1 MSIDTEQ
8 LYNLLPAIYRIRDA
22 EQGEPLKALLSVIA
36 EQAAV
41 LEEDLAQL
49 YDDQFIE
56 TCAEWAIPYIG
67 DLIGVRSLHDITPQG
82 GRESPTLLRR
92 SRAEVAN
99 TIGYRRR
106 KGSAAVLEQL
116 ARDVTGWDANVVE
129 FFTHLA
135 TTQYLNHLRPENLS
149 WLDLR
154 QWEPLE
160 RAETPFDSL
169 AHTLDVRRIAS
180 RHGRYN
186 IPNVGIFLWRLQS
199 YALTQSPAVAVDAHR
214 YRFSPLGMDT
224 QLFTHPQTEENITHL
239 AEPINVPIPLS
250 RRVLAE
256 YLEEYYGADKSLLL
270 TVDSNPIVPD
280 PNQPSQKLSDLIKVC
295 NLSDAKDANGNVL
308 KDAQGKVIWGNVP
321 DDKIVI
327 DPVLGRLAFPTS
339 QTPSSPPLVTYYYGF
354 STEMGG
360 GEYNRADSLEA
371 DLTPVRKVPADFST
385 IQESLENFGKGAVE
399 IGDSRR
405 YQEIQAIAI
414 QAAASEHI
422 ELRAEDGFRPTLV
435 LDNNLA
441 IAGGEE
447 AEVTLNGLLII
458 GKPLVLTANSQLR
471 RLRLQH
477 CTLIA
482 GWSISPS
489 GVGEIAPDLPSLFVN
504 SPNTEIEIDRCI
516 ILGGLRVVD
525 SDSVKVSIR
534 NSIIDAIA
542 PDKVAYA
549 GIKAGIDDTA
559 WIGGQDPIDDRA
571 AIAGAA
577 AGAALTV
584 ENSTIV
590 GKVHTKLLELASNSI
605 FFSRLTQTDL
615 WKSPVWAE
623 RRQQGCVRFSYVP
636 LNSLVPRLYRCQPDL
651 ALTELATASGKD
663 SWSDLPLAEQQ
674 VIQAR
679 LLPQFTSLQ
688 YGNPAYCQLSQR
700 SAIEIRQGADDEA
713 EMGAFH
719 DLYQP
724 QRETN
729 LRLRLDEYLRF
740 GLEAGIF
747 YAT

>member
-56 TCAEWAIPYIG
+56 TCADWAIPYIG

-106 KGSAAVLEQL
+106 KGTAAVLEQL

-129 FFTHLA
+129 FFTRLA

-169 AHTLDVRRIAS
+169 AHTADVRRIAS
-180 RHGRYN
+180 RYGRYN
-186 IPNVGIFLWRLQS
+186 IPNIGIFLWRLQS
-199 YALTQSPAVAVDAHR
+199 YSLTQSPAVMVDDRR
-214 YRFSPLGMDT
+214 YRFSPLGMDA
-224 QLFTHPQTEENITHL
+224 QLFTHPQTEETITHL

-256 YLEEYYGADKSLLL
+256 YLEDYYGTDKSLLL
-270 TVDSNPIVPD
+270 TVDNKE
-280 PNQPSQKLSDLIKVC
+280 KLSDLIKVC

-308 KDAQGKVIWGNVP
+308 KDAQGKVIWGNLP
-321 DDKIVI
+321 EDKIAI
-327 DPVLGRLAFPTS
+327 DPVLGRLAFPSTK
-339 QTPSSPPLVTYYYGF
+339 TPSSPPLVTYYYGF

-385 IQESLENFGKGAVE
+385 IQASLNNFGKGAVA
-399 IGDSRR
+399 ITNSGR
-405 YQEIQAIAI
+405 YQETQAIAI

-422 ELRAEDGFRPTLV
+422 ELRAADGFRPTLV
-435 LDNNLA
+435 LDRDLA

-458 GKPLVLTANSQLR
+458 GKPLVLPASNQLR
-471 RLRLQH
+471 CLRLQH

-482 GWSISPS
+482 GWSILSS
-489 GVGEIAPDLPSLFVN
+489 GEAQIADLPSLLVN

-525 SDSVKVSIR
+525 SDSVKVRIK
-534 NSIIDAIA
+534 NSIVDALAEGALSASA
-542 PDKVAYA
+542 PDQVAYA
-549 GIKAGIDDTA
+549 AIDGD
-559 WIGGQDPIDDRA
+559 
-571 AIAGAA
+571 A

-590 GKVHTKLLELASNSI
+590 GKVHTKLLELASNTI

-615 WKSPVWAE
+615 WKAPVWAE

-663 SWSDLPLAEQQ
+663 SWLDLPLAEQQ
-674 VIQAR
+674 VVQAR
-679 LLPQFTSLQ
+679 LLPQFTSLD
-688 YGNPAYCQLSQR
+688 YGNPAYGQLSQR
-700 SAIEIRQGADDEA
+700 SAIEIREGADDEA

>member
-1 MSIDTEQ
+1 M
-8 LYNLLPAIYRIRDA
+8 
-22 EQGEPLKALLSVIA
+22 
-36 EQAAV
+36 
-41 LEEDLAQL
+41 
-49 YDDQFIE
+49 
-56 TCAEWAIPYIG
+56 
-67 DLIGVRSLHDITPQG
+67 
-82 GRESPTLLRR
+82 
-92 SRAEVAN
+92 
-99 TIGYRRR
+99 
-106 KGSAAVLEQL
+106 
-116 ARDVTGWDANVVE
+116 
-129 FFTHLA
+129 
-135 TTQYLNHLRPENLS
+135 
-149 WLDLR
+149 
-154 QWEPLE
+154 
-160 RAETPFDSL
+160 
-169 AHTLDVRRIAS
+169 RRIAS
-180 RHGRYN
+180 RRGRYN
-186 IPNVGIFLWRLQS
+186 IPNIGIFLWRLQS
-199 YALTQSPAVAVDAHR
+199 YSLTQSPAVKVDDRR

-224 QLFTHPQTEENITHL
+224 QLFTNPQTEETITHL

-256 YLEEYYGADKSLLL
+256 YLEDYYGTDKSILLR
-270 TVDSNPIVPD
+270 VDD
-280 PNQPSQKLSDLIKVC
+280 KDKLPSELKVC
-295 NLSDAKDANGNVL
+295 NLSDAKDASGNVL
-308 KDAQGKVIWGNVP
+308 KDAQGKAIWGNLP
-321 DDKIVI
+321 EDKIAI

-385 IQESLENFGKGAVE
+385 IQESLNNFGKGAVE
-399 IGDSRR
+399 ITDSGR
-405 YQEIQAIAI
+405 YQETQVKI
-414 QAAASEHI
+414 QAAASERI

-435 LDNNLA
+435 LDNNLE

-471 RLRLQH
+471 CLRLQH

-482 GWSISPS
+482 GWSISS
-489 GVGEIAPDLPSLFVN
+489 EGTGEIAPDRPSLFFN

-525 SDSVKVSIR
+525 SDSVKVRIR

-549 GIKAGIDDTA
+549 AID
-559 WIGGQDPIDDRA
+559 GN
-571 AIAGAA
+571 A
-577 AGAALTV
+577 AGASLTV

-590 GKVHTKLLELASNSI
+590 GKVHTKMLELASNSI
-605 FFSRLTQTDL
+605 FFSRLSETDL
-615 WKSPVWAE
+615 WESPVWAE

-636 LNSLVPRLYRCQPDL
+636 VNSLVPRLYRCQPDL
-651 ALTELATASGKD
+651 ALTELAKASGKD
-663 SWSDLPLAEQQ
+663 SWSDLPLAEQEF
-674 VIQAR
+674 IQAR
-679 LLPQFTSLQ
+679 LVTQFTALN

-700 SAIEIRQGADDEA
+700 SAIEIRRGADDEA